1 MNASKRAFLRHHIHL
16 TSPRLPHSPPPPR
29 CYITHIHHSA
39 HNPPHIS
46 SKWSFIPLDKA
57 RKPHT
62 TAARKIATT
71 KKTKNVA
78 ANKTAA
84 APTPRAQL
92 RTAAKKFAPLVKM
105 AAMKFSSYEGSYQQD
120 PKAVEARVFDVLKG
134 FAKVNKDNLKTTAN
148 FHKDLGLD
156 SLDRVEV
163 MLAIEEE
170 FNVEFS
176 DEQSDKF
183 ASVFEVVDYLSKKPD
198 IHVKTFNTQDV

>member
-1 MNASKRAFLRHHIHL
+1 MYQNAPFSI
-16 TSPRLPHSPPPPR
+16 TSFTSTLPSPTLPHRPYPSLYKQP
-29 CYITHIHHSA
+29 T
-39 HNPPHIS
+39 HIS
-46 SKWSFIPLDKA
+46 SKLPFTLLEKA

-62 TAARKIATT
+62 TAARKVATVA
-71 KKTKNVA
+71 KKPKTAAKKN
-78 ANKTAA
+78 KITAA
-84 APTPRAQL
+84 APTAQT
-92 RTAAKKFAPLVKM
+92 RFKSAAKKLTPLVKV
-105 AAMKFSSYEGSYQQD
+105 AAMKLSSYEGSYQQD
-120 PKAVEARVFDVLKG
+120 PKAVESRVFDVLKG

-198 IHVKTFNTQDV
+198 IHLKTFTTQDV